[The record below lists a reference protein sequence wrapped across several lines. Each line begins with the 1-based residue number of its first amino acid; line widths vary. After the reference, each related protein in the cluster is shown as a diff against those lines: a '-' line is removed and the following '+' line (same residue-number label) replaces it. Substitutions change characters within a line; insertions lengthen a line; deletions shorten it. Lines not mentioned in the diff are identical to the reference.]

1 MEIRLLTEKEID
13 EMEELYVK
21 NWRARY
27 KGIIADK
34 ILDTITLDRYSK
46 IWKDYITKEN
56 NGIFGAFE
64 NDIFLGFGVF
74 TPDEEK
80 ENTLYLDSLYIEDG
94 YKGKGIGTKII
105 NHLKEY
111 AKGKGF
117 KDVRISIMSGNDRT
131 RNLYTKIGAIHLN
144 DYTSYETK
152 CGKLYWDIEILG
164 NRKLLDRGSKK
175 LEGTDEQLLILKIVE
190 QYIKESKLNA
200 LYQLF
205 TRKETNPKDI
215 IKIGIEAQPLTHRE
229 KEGNTYLDLAM
240 GSIKRRGNTESGIE
254 LDTTN
259 KEQDFVFCEA
269 KWKSDLSVGVSKC
282 SIRNQLQRVIEN
294 ALIFAGENFKG
305 NIFVTL
311 ITPELYKQHYE
322 LGLNTRFYSC
332 KYAEYKGNI
341 RGIFLREL
349 DLIKAL
355 GVIPFNDEKVTE
367 RKSKYREIVEKNL
380 DKLILNWVTFEELLT
395 EISNDILK
403 KEYEKH
409 NREE

>member
-131 RNLYTKIGAIHLN
+131 RNLYTKIGAIHFN
-144 DYTSYETK
+144 DYISYETK